1 MFVRGDGSGVVRIG
15 GRTAV
20 AVFIAG
26 GASTAR
32 CGASLPL
39 RLLALLLAS
48 LFTTTAPAMAFA
60 TAAPAMAF
68 ATAAPAPTFATA
80 APART
85 RVAAVPAPLPALR
98 PMTTLS
104 GPMVRLGDLFAN
116 AGPAAAQVLGPGP
129 APGGRI
135 VVPATQLA
143 YIAERYDIDWHPAS
157 PGDRAVLA
165 WPGRPFTRAEAM
177 GPLIAAL
184 HAAGAGRHA
193 RIVLDQFD
201 PPLVPL
207 TPAPTPVVSALAYDP
222 GSGRYSAM
230 LLLSGGQMEPIAVP
244 LAGRV
249 EATVLLPVATTRL
262 AAGTVIAA
270 TDLRLVRRRLSAVPG
285 GAVLD
290 AAQAV
295 GQQIR
300 NLIPAGTPFLRA
312 DLRPPLLVQ
321 KGAAVTIRVQSPGI
335 ILIATG
341 QALDPGSSG
350 DRIRVLNPV
359 SHAVLE
365 ALVTGPG
372 LVRVVPGAPPLI
384 PAGGVVR

>member
-1 MFVRGDGSGVVRIG
+1 MR
-15 GRTAV
+15 AP
-20 AVFIAG
+20 
-26 GASTAR
+26 
-32 CGASLPL
+32 PL
-39 RLLALLLAS
+39 SLLAVLAAS
-48 LFTTTAPAMAFA
+48 LF
-60 TAAPAMAF
+60 AA
-68 ATAAPAPTFATA
+68 AAPAPTA
-80 APART
+80 
-85 RVAAVPAPLPALR
+85 AAVPAPPPRLR

-143 YIAERYDIDWHPAS
+143 YIAERYDIAWHPAS

-177 GPLIAAL
+177 GPLVAAL
-184 HAAGAGRHA
+184 RAAGAGRHA
-193 RIVLDQFD
+193 RIVLDRFD

-207 TPAPTPVVSALAYDP
+207 TPPPTPVVSALAYDP

-230 LLLSGGQMEPIAVP
+230 LLLSGGQMEPIAVSI
-244 LAGRV
+244 AGRV
-249 EATVLLPVATTRL
+249 EATVLLPVATNRL

-270 TDLRLVRRRLSAVPG
+270 EDLRLVRRRLSAVPG
-285 GAVLD
+285 DAVL
-290 AAQAV
+290 AANLAI

-312 DLRPPLLVQ
+312 DLRPPLLVA
-321 KGAAVTIRVQSPGI
+321 KGAAVTIRVRSPGI
-335 ILIATG
+335 TLIATG
-341 QALDPGSSG
+341 EALDPGSAG

-365 ALVTGPG
+365 ALVIGPG
-372 LVRVVPGAPPLI
+372 KVRVMAGAPPLI
-384 PAGGVVR
+384 PAGGVLR

>member
-1 MFVRGDGSGVVRIG
+1 
-15 GRTAV
+15 
-20 AVFIAG
+20 
-26 GASTAR
+26 
-32 CGASLPL
+32 
-39 RLLALLLAS
+39 
-48 LFTTTAPAMAFA
+48 
-60 TAAPAMAF
+60 
-68 ATAAPAPTFATA
+68 
-80 APART
+80 
-85 RVAAVPAPLPALR
+85 
-98 PMTTLS
+98 MTTLG

-143 YIAERYDIDWHPAS
+143 YIADRYDIDWHPAS

-193 RIVLDQFD
+193 RIVLDRFD
-201 PPLVPL
+201 PPIVPL
-207 TPAPTPVVSALAYDP
+207 TPAPTPAVSALAYDP

-249 EATVLLPVATTRL
+249 EATVLLPVAATRL

-270 TDLRLVRRRLSAVPG
+270 ADLRFVRRRLSTVPG
-285 GAVLD
+285 GAVL
-290 AAQAV
+290 AADHAV

-300 NLIPAGTPFLRA
+300 NLVPAGAPFLRA
-312 DLRPPLLVQ
+312 DLRPPLLVR

-335 ILIATG
+335 TLIATG

-384 PAGGVVR
+384 PAGGVVPRGVVR